1 MYKSVFVE
9 PGNNGWGVG
18 FTLTP
23 SDKKNK
29 VVLVLRLGTASK
41 IKCRKMKCFVRS
53 LTAAGPRES
62 AFIR

>member
-29 VVLVLRLGTASK
+29 VV
-41 IKCRKMKCFVRS
+41 
-53 LTAAGPRES
+53 
-62 AFIR
+62 